1 MGPILLKPTYISPI
15 WGGTRISEARGL
27 EHGDDVNNGEAFD
40 VSAHP
45 DVCTSVEGGPFD
57 GTRFDELIAK
67 HHDELIGDLAD
78 DATIQVVSMDPKEFL
93 SVQVHP
99 DETYAQAAEGD
110 HEKAESW
117 YILHAEPGAEL
128 IAGCTTSDVDALRE
142 AAADDTIGDR
152 YGRRVEMHEGDFILI
167 PAGTMHALGP
177 GIFAV
182 EIGSFGNTTY
192 RLCDWGRGR
201 ELHVDKGF
209 DVLKTDNET
218 TVEHLGIYDEAAG
231 TRVRRGVT
239 HRLFESNVDNETT
252 VEHLGIYDE
261 AAGTRVR
268 RGVTHRL
275 FESNVVDVAG
285 EWHVEKGGRYQ
296 ILTCVHGTATIE
308 TSEGTVELGYTRS
321 CVIPAC
327 VREFTVRGN
336 CRVLQSYR
344 P

>member
-1 MGPILLKPTYISPI
+1 
-15 WGGTRISEARGL
+15 
-27 EHGDDVNNGEAFD
+27 
-40 VSAHP
+40 
-45 DVCTSVEGGPFD
+45 
-57 GTRFDELIAK
+57 
-67 HHDELIGDLAD
+67 
-78 DATIQVVSMDPKEFL
+78 
-93 SVQVHP
+93 
-99 DETYAQAAEGD
+99 
-110 HEKAESW
+110 
-117 YILHAEPGAEL
+117 
-128 IAGCTTSDVDALRE
+128 
-142 AAADDTIGDR
+142 
-152 YGRRVEMHEGDFILI
+152 MHEGDFILI

-239 HRLFESNVDNETT
+239 HRLFESNV
-252 VEHLGIYDE
+252 
-261 AAGTRVR
+261 
-268 RGVTHRL
+268 
-275 FESNVVDVAG
+275 VDVAG
-285 EWHVEKGGRYQ
+285 EWHVEKDGRYQ